1 MKPYNIYALLSVMI
15 LTLSACAVT
24 KTPAEIE
31 YHHSN
36 SSLGNYDRDVNEST
50 IPIVHNDDELISSN
64 LDINDTNNY
73 DQNSDVNRSKDDGE
87 NYIIPEPINKN
98 HSRED
103 KTEEAETDKKIA
115 EVKPKAKPVEIKTEE
130 EPSKQLQQ
138 NTDYINPVEGTIIT
152 KFGEK
157 TEHGT
162 NKGINIS
169 APVDTPVIS
178 SSSGKVIYAD
188 FDATFG
194 NLVIIKSDN
203 NNTVLS
209 YAHLK
214 NLSVSKGAHL
224 KRGETIGF
232 VGTTGKVKKPQ
243 LHFAVREGKKA
254 VDPLKFVSY

>member
-1 MKPYNIYALLSVMI
+1 MKTYNIYIVLSAMM

-24 KTPAEIE
+24 TKPAEIE

-36 SSLGNYDRDVNEST
+36 SSLDGSSGGANEST
-50 IPIVHNDDELISSN
+50 VPIVHNDDELISSN
-64 LDINDTNNY
+64 LDLSDTNNP
-73 DQNSDVNRSKDDGE
+73 DQNSEINKSKGDDE
-87 NYIIPEPINKN
+87 NYIMPASITKN
-98 HSRED
+98 QSKETERENPD
-103 KTEEAETDKKIA
+103 DDKKMV
-115 EVKPKAKPVEIKTEE
+115 EAKPVEIKTED
-130 EPSKQLQQ
+130 EPTKQVQQ

-169 APVDTPVIS
+169 APIGTPVVAA
-178 SSSGKVIYAD
+178 SSGKVIYAN

-232 VGTTGKVKKPQ
+232 VGTTGKIKKAQ

-254 VDPLKFVSY
+254 VDPLKFVNY